1 MSAVTETMNL
11 GDLLKFEASH
21 LYSRDQVTVASGRT
35 LSLGT
40 VVATRTATGKVVQL
54 DPAATDGADLACGVL
69 LGDINAEAADRTD
82 GLLVARHAI
91 VAEHALVWPAGIT
104 PEHKAAAVAQLK
116 HLGVLIRASA

>member
-1 MSAVTETMNL
+1 MSVVTETMNL

-40 VVATRTATGKVVQL
+40 VVATRTAAGKVVQL

-69 LGDINAEAADRTD
+69 LGDINAEVADRTD

-91 VAEHALVWPAGIT
+91 VAEHALIWPAGIT
-104 PEHKAAAVAQLK
+104 PEHKAAAVAKLK